1 MKIRNLDRLKRRIR
15 SMPSAT
21 KTEIR
26 AALDDGSSEMVDLA
40 KSFVPEKTGALAR
53 SIDKTWGEY
62 KPENANVRGVSSGG
76 GGHELSVVI
85 HAGDA
90 EAYYAS
96 WVEFG
101 TAPHT
106 NGGKFKGTMNP
117 GAKANPYFFPA
128 YRLLKKRM
136 KSKLSRAMRRAI
148 KKATS

>member
-15 SMPSAT
+15 QMPVAT
-21 KTEIR
+21 KAEIR

-40 KSFVPEKTGALAR
+40 KTFVPKKRGALR
-53 SIDKTWGEY
+53 DSIGKTWGEY

-76 GGHELSVVI
+76 AGHELSVVI

-90 EAYYAS
+90 NSYYAS

-101 TAPHT
+101 TAPHK
-106 NGGKFKGTMNP
+106 NGGKFKGTQNP
-117 GAKANPYFFPA
+117 GAKASPYFFPA

-148 KKATS
+148 KKAAS

>member
-21 KTEIR
+21 KAEIR

-76 GGHELSVVI
+76 GGHDLSVVI

-101 TAPHT
+101 TASHT
-106 NGGKFKGTMNP
+106 NGGKFKGTMHP

-148 KKATS
+148 KKAAS